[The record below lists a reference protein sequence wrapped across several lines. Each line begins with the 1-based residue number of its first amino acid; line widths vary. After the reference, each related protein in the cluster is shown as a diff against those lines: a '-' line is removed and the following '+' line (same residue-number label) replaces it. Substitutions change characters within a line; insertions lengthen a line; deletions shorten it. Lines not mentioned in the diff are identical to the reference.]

1 MSEYTYTA
9 EDFEQAQFAINPNAE
24 EPAERY
30 WMRRGQGGVPWD
42 NALGELRAD
51 VLMARAGCIPVYAEP
66 YSPEALK
73 RACKHGDMPVPGEV
87 ATEGMVTIACAGA
100 PRPRLYVNSDG
111 RMIGM
116 HHRIV
121 YRPPA
126 PEPDPV
132 ADLAQ
137 AMEDVLPEE
146 AGSPVALRRYAE
158 ALTEAGVRV
167 VTDDE

>member
-1 MSEYTYTA
+1 MSDYTA
-9 EDFEQAQFAINPNAE
+9 KDFAAAQFAIEPNKDNGVG
-24 EPAERY
+24 RY
-30 WMRRGQGGVPWD
+30 WTRRGPGGISWG
-42 NALGELRAD
+42 NGLGTLRSD
-51 VLMARAGCIPVYAEP
+51 RQMAAMGCIPVYAEP

-73 RACKHGDMPVPGEV
+73 RACKHGEMPVPGEV

-100 PRPRLYVNSDG
+100 PHPRLYVNSEG
-111 RMIGM
+111 GMIGM

-132 ADLAQ
+132 ADLTA
-137 AMEDVLPEE
+137 VLTDWYDRPLIRRDQLAEL
-146 AGSPVALRRYAE
+146 LRKH
-158 ALTEAGVRV
+158 GMRV

>member
-9 EDFEQAQFAINPNAE
+9 EDFAEAEFAIDPSEAQ
-24 EPAERY
+24 PLA
-30 WMRRGQGGVPWD
+30 RRWVRFYADDDLPWKNGHGVWRTSED
-42 NALGELRAD
+42 
-51 VLMARAGCIPVYAEP
+51 MATARCIPVYAEP

-73 RACKHGDMPVPGEV
+73 RACKHGEMPVPGEV

-100 PRPRLYVNSDG
+100 PHPRLYVNSEG

-132 ADLAQ
+132 ADLTA
-137 AMEDVLPEE
+137 VLHGWHDHFQPKE
-146 AGSPVALRRYAE
+146 LAE
-158 ALTEAGVRV
+158 FLHKHGVKV